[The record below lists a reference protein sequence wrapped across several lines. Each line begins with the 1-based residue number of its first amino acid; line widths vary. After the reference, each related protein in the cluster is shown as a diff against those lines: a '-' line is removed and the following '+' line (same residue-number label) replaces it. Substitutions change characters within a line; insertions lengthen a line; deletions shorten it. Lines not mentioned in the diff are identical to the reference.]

1 MQLLIKVGFLIIFFF
16 GLSSIAIQTD
26 WQKQENFLSH
36 RALGAACNSIRNIR
50 IDPPCNPAFLGQNTE
65 DTSQVHEHELVNQ
78 DHRTVTMKAQQPFV
92 VQGQRPVIIQ
102 EELDGLLA
110 AQFLLGDT
118 YDYFYKNRALFD
130 DPNKRDLVAELLSQ
144 KGSVGLDSSVQ
155 MWWKQNPFV
164 FGIEPLRLHSY
175 SEVINSAYP
184 DIYLE
189 GIYQQSFYFQYGT
202 NIKNTFLNQ
211 DTFLGIQVRF
221 LERQVISEHF
231 YLFDALTNL
240 DDYFQVQKQKA
251 ILIEPGFSWDLSSE
265 NSEWNPMLNAKFSQI
280 GYVDHKIESLPIKTY
295 ADFGISIAPSV
306 FSKNFET
313 AINYRT
319 NSDKEV
325 IQNLSL
331 ASSLSVSW
339 IQIYLGIEK
348 DTQSIGVSTRF
359 RNWSSGIIFQK
370 QKSLLEGAARD
381 ISFLEFRILI

>member
-1 MQLLIKVGFLIIFFF
+1 MQLLIKTGILIIFFWE
-16 GLSSIAIQTD
+16 LSSFAVQTD
-26 WQKQENFLSH
+26 WQKHENFLSH

-50 IDPPCNPAFLGQNTE
+50 IDPPCNPAFLGQ
-65 DTSQVHEHELVNQ
+65 TSADANQ
-78 DHRTVTMKAQQPFV
+78 DQEPTSSIV
-92 VQGQRPVIIQ
+92 Q

-144 KGSVGLDSSVQ
+144 KGSVGLESSVQ

-184 DIYLE
+184 DIYME

-202 NIKNTFLNQ
+202 NIRNTFLNQ

-251 ILIEPGFSWDLSSE
+251 ILIEPGFSWDLSGE

-295 ADFGISIAPSV
+295 ADFGISIAPSI

-339 IQIYLGIEK
+339 VQIYLGIEK

-370 QKSLLEGAARD
+370 QKSLLEGTARD